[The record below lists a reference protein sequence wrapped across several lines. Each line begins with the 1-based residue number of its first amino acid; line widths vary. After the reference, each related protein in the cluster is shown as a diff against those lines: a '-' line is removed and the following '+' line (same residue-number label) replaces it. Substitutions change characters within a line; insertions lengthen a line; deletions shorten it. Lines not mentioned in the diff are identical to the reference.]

1 MRRIHRN
8 VIVVILDITMMIQVA
23 SNVHPSYKT
32 VRGVRMIIGVH
43 NVKIIIKCLMDNAFI
58 NAV

>member
-1 MRRIHRN
+1 M
-8 VIVVILDITMMIQVA
+8 IVAILDITMMIQVA
-23 SNVHPSYKT
+23 SNVHSSYKT
-32 VRGVRMIIGVH
+32 VRGVRMLISVH